1 MSEFKNARSLYSHKY
16 KYHPKSLKSTTNG
29 ELNRKKEYGHG
40 QNRMPNNSYSTSTNS
55 KIDNNSHKNMKQYNK
70 PLPKFTRRLPKLFR
84 IVGDILDDV
93 KELKEAVSDI
103 RINSISPVSS
113 RSLSPAGS
121 MEELKDTG
129 SMEELKDTGKQ
140 NFSLNSEMI
149 GFGKKDENRLKE
161 LGDDIDR
168 LFLLVT
174 ELEGSKIREMNDYGI
189 ESMEKA
195 FDNTLEMIELFQN
208 NMYRDIKFKIKQLRN
223 AALVTL
229 KMLKKSNELGRDNK
243 QLLQKLSNASIF
255 EAKDLLKNNI
265 ESLKSIFAL
274 LPDEEE
280 FVQAAKEIKHSEF
293 GDEDESDSSE
303 SESSE
308 IESSENENEVEERE
322 SDTEMKEAEY
332 GDKDETE
339 SIENESIEDEN
350 DERES
355 VSGSS
360 RNENDESERDTDQTQ
375 DEE

>member
-1 MSEFKNARSLYSHKY
+1 
-16 KYHPKSLKSTTNG
+16 
-29 ELNRKKEYGHG
+29 
-40 QNRMPNNSYSTSTNS
+40 
-55 KIDNNSHKNMKQYNK
+55 
-70 PLPKFTRRLPKLFR
+70 
-84 IVGDILDDV
+84 
-93 KELKEAVSDI
+93 
-103 RINSISPVSS
+103 
-113 RSLSPAGS
+113 
-121 MEELKDTG
+121 
-129 SMEELKDTGKQ
+129 
-140 NFSLNSEMI
+140 MI
-149 GFGKKDENRLKE
+149 GFGKKEKNRLKE
-161 LGDDIDR
+161 LRDDIDR

-303 SESSE
+303 SDSSE
-308 IESSENENEVEERE
+308 TESSENENEVEERE